1 VKLWKVSMRKALAYP
16 SEMKEWIIR
25 KGAYT
30 NIKVMT
36 KMVQLLRYIS
46 CIDLRPA
53 HACLRRWF
61 ISIAGSC
68 SWAMLVRW
76 KSLTLTIREHCF
88 LRQVKAESDEGNLSL
103 FLSW

>member
-46 CIDLRPA
+46 WSTTSP
-53 HACLRRWF
+53 CLRRWF
-61 ISIAGSC
+61 ISIAGRL
-68 SWAMLVRW
+68 M
-76 KSLTLTIREHCF
+76 
-88 LRQVKAESDEGNLSL
+88 
-103 FLSW
+103 